1 MNTAN
6 QLTTPTKPGSRG
18 GSGRRSAPQPS
29 FLTRN
34 RGRLLW
40 GLAGIALVG
49 IAALAFLNATS
60 PAYACATEWN
70 PAPTSAPAPDA
81 TPRLGITQTDLG
93 RDHVSL
99 GAFVKYALCPPAT
112 GNHYNATGDGPIRAG
127 VYGPDDQATPQGWI
141 HNLEHGGLV
150 LLYRCTDGDTACSES
165 GQAALSQ
172 FNASFPN
179 SPICDIPKGGAGPI
193 VARFDQ
199 MKWPYAA
206 LVWGI
211 VLPLDSLDTNQIYA
225 FFAQQ
230 GDRTNPEPLCPKP
243 TDTPAPTGTPVPS
256 TSAAPSAAPSASAAS
271 TPSAAP
277 SVDASASPT
286 PAAS

>member
-1 MNTAN
+1 MNTPN
-6 QLTTPTKPGSRG
+6 QLTTPTKAGSR
-18 GSGRRSAPQPS
+18 GSGRRSAPQQS

-34 RGRLLW
+34 RSRLLW
-40 GLAGIALVG
+40 GLAGLALVG
-49 IAALAFLNATS
+49 IATLAFLNATS

-70 PAPTSAPAPDA
+70 PAPTTAPAPDG

-93 RDHVSL
+93 NQHATL
-99 GAFVKYALCPPAT
+99 GAFVKFALCPPAS
-112 GNHYNATGDGPIRAG
+112 GNHYNVTGDGPIRPG

-150 LLYRCTDGDTACSES
+150 LLYRCADGDTACSES

-179 SPICDIPKGGAGPI
+179 SPICDVPKGTVGPI

-211 VLPLDSLDTNQIYA
+211 VLPLDTLDVNQVYA

-230 GDRTNPEPLCPKP
+230 GDRTNPEPLCAKPTATPAP
-243 TDTPAPTGTPVPS
+243 TDTPAP
-256 TSAAPSAAPSASAAS
+256 SA
-271 TPSAAP
+271 
-277 SVDASASPT
+277 DASASPS

>member
-1 MNTAN
+1 MNTPN
-6 QLTTPTKPGSRG
+6 RLTPAKSGSR
-18 GSGRRSAPQPS
+18 SRRAAPQPS
-29 FLTRN
+29 FLARN

-40 GLAGIALVG
+40 GLVGVALVG
-49 IAALAFLNATS
+49 MAGLAFLNATS
-60 PAYACATEWN
+60 PAYACTTEWD
-70 PAPTSAPAPDA
+70 PAPTSAPAPSA
-81 TPRLGITQTDLG
+81 TQRLGIAQTDQG

-99 GAFVKYALCPPAT
+99 GAFVRYALCPPAT
-112 GNHYNATGDGPIRAG
+112 GNHYNAKGDGPIRPG

-165 GQAALSQ
+165 GQAALNQ

-179 SPICDIPKGGAGPI
+179 SPICDIPKGGVGPI

-206 LVWGI
+206 LVWGL
-211 VLPLDSLDTNQIYA
+211 VLPLETLDTNQIYA

-230 GDRTNPEPLCPKP
+230 GERTNPEPLCPKP
-243 TDTPAPTGTPVPS
+243 TATPTPTDTPAPTDT
-256 TSAAPSAAPSASAAS
+256 AAP
-271 TPSAAP
+271 
-277 SVDASASPT
+277 SASPT

>member
-1 MNTAN
+1 MNTPN
-6 QLTTPTKPGSRG
+6 QLTPPTKSGSRAG
-18 GSGRRSAPQPS
+18 VGRRSAPQPS
-29 FLTRN
+29 FLARN

-40 GLAGIALVG
+40 GVAAFALVG
-49 IAALAFLNATS
+49 LAALAFLNATS

-70 PAPTSAPAPDA
+70 PAPTSAPAADA

-93 RDHVSL
+93 REHASL

-112 GNHYNATGDGPIRAG
+112 GKHYLSTGDGPIRAG
-127 VYGPDDQATPQGWI
+127 VYGPDDQAIPQGWI
-141 HNLEHGGLV
+141 HNLEHGALV

-165 GQAALSQ
+165 GQAALNQ

-179 SPICDIPKGGAGPI
+179 SPICDVPKGGVGPI

-206 LVWGI
+206 IVWGL
-211 VLPLDSLDTNQIYA
+211 VLPLDTLDTNQIYA

-230 GDRTNPEPLCPKP
+230 GDRTNPEPYPGCVKPTPTPAP
-243 TDTPAPTGTPVPS
+243 TDTPAATDT
-256 TSAAPSAAPSASAAS
+256 AAP
-271 TPSAAP
+271 
-277 SVDASASPT
+277 SASPT